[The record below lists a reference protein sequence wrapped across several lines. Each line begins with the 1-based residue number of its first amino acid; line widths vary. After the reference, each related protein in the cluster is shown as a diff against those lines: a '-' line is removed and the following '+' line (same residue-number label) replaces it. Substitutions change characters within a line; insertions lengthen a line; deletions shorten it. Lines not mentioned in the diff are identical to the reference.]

1 MRTWPAHSD
10 DPEVT
15 MNRTILAVLATA
27 ALGCVA
33 APALAQASDEASLE
47 KRLED
52 AQQRLEAAAREV
64 AELSAEAGGPQAMRE
79 FAFLLPSPRRAMLG
93 INLGGTEANGSGV
106 KVNGVSPG
114 GAAAQA
120 GVRAEDVIVAID
132 ARPVATGRDLVA
144 AMKDVEPGQKVALEL
159 RRDGKPVQVTVV
171 ARPMDQVFMVGPATM
186 VPAVPGIQPLPAMP
200 PMPPMEGMTFARG
213 HHWLLEG
220 WSDAEL
226 VEVTP
231 ALGRYFGTDKGV
243 LVARAPSDGS
253 LGLQDG
259 AVIVAIGGREPQ
271 SGAHAM
277 RILRSYQP
285 GESVEI
291 RLLRDRKAQTLKAT
305 VPEDEIGRGPHMR
318 VAPPRLPAEP
328 PSAS

>member
-1 MRTWPAHSD
+1 
-10 DPEVT
+10 
-15 MNRTILAVLATA
+15 MNRTILAVMATA
-27 ALGCVA
+27 ALCVV
-33 APALAQASDEASLE
+33 ALPVHAQPSDEATLE

-79 FAFLLPSPRRAMLG
+79 FEFLLPTPRRAMLG
-93 INLGGTEANGSGV
+93 VNLGGTGPNGIGV
-106 KVNGVSPG
+106 RVHGVSPG
-114 GAAAQA
+114 GAAAEA
-120 GVRAEDVIVAID
+120 GVQAEDVIVAID
-132 ARPVATGRDLVA
+132 AKPVATGRDLVI

-159 RRDGKPVQVTVV
+159 RRDGKPVKVTVV
-171 ARPMDQVFMVGPATM
+171 ARPMDQVFMAGPTM
-186 VPAVPGIQPLPAMP
+186 VVPGLPGVQPLP
-200 PMPPMEGMTFARG
+200 PMPPMAGMAFESA

-243 LVARAPSDGS
+243 LVARAPSDAT

-259 AVIVAIGGREPQ
+259 DVIVAIGRREPQ
-271 SGAHAM
+271 NGSHAM

-291 RLLRDRKAQTLKAT
+291 RVLRDRKAQTLKAI
-305 VPEDEIGRGPHMR
+305 VPEGEVGRGPHMR
-318 VAPPRLPAEP
+318 VAPPRLPVEP

>member
-1 MRTWPAHSD
+1 
-10 DPEVT
+10 
-15 MNRTILAVLATA
+15 MNRTILAIMATA
-27 ALGCVA
+27 ALGVA
-33 APALAQASDEASLE
+33 ALPAHAQASDEAALE

-79 FAFLLPSPRRAMLG
+79 FEFHLPSPRRAMLG
-93 INLGGTEANGSGV
+93 VNLGGTEANGSGV

-114 GAAAQA
+114 GAAAEAGVQA
-120 GVRAEDVIVAID
+120 GDVIVAID
-132 ARPVATGRDLVA
+132 AKPVATGRDLVT
-144 AMKDVEPGQKVALEL
+144 AMKDVEPGQKVTLDL
-159 RRDGKPVQVTVV
+159 RRDAKPVKVTVV
-171 ARPMDQVFMVGPATM
+171 ARPMDQVFFAGPAMTA
-186 VPAVPGIQPLPAMP
+186 VGVPGVPPLPPMP
-200 PMPPMEGMTFARG
+200 PMPPMAGIAFG
-213 HHWLLEG
+213 HGHQWLLEG
-220 WSDAEL
+220 WSGAEF
-226 VEVTP
+226 VKVTP

-243 LVARAPSDGS
+243 LVAHAPSDAT

-259 AVIVAIGGREPQ
+259 DVIVAIGGREPQ

-291 RLLRDRKAQTLKAT
+291 RVLRDRKAQTLKAT
-305 VPEDEIGRGPHMR
+305 VPEDEVGRGPHMR
-318 VAPPRLPAEP
+318 VAPPRLPVEP

>member
-1 MRTWPAHSD
+1 
-10 DPEVT
+10 
-15 MNRTILAVLATA
+15 MNRIILAVVATA

-33 APALAQASDEASLE
+33 APALAQASDEATLE

-79 FAFLLPSPRRAMLG
+79 FEFLLPSPRRAMLG
-93 INLGGTEANGSGV
+93 VNLGATEAGGGV

-114 GAAAQA
+114 GAAAEAGVQA
-120 GVRAEDVIVAID
+120 GDVIVAID
-132 ARPVATGRDLVA
+132 AKPVATGRDLVG
-144 AMKDVEPGQKVALEL
+144 AMQDVEPGQKVALDL
-159 RRDGKPVQVTVV
+159 RRGAKPVKITVV
-171 ARPMDQVFMVGPATM
+171 ARPMDQVFFAGPPMGDVEFGT
-186 VPAVPGIQPLPAMP
+186 IQAIPAMP
-200 PMPPMEGMTFARG
+200 SMHAMGMARG
-213 HHWLLEG
+213 HQWLLEG

-243 LVARAPSDGS
+243 LVARAPTDAT

-259 AVIVAIGGREPQ
+259 DVIVAIGGREPQ

-291 RLLRDRKAQTLKAT
+291 RVLRDRKAQTLKAS
-305 VPEDEIGRGPHMR
+305 VPEDTVERGLHMR
-318 VAPPRLPAEP
+318 VAPPRLPVEP

>member
-1 MRTWPAHSD
+1 
-10 DPEVT
+10 
-15 MNRTILAVLATA
+15 MNRIFLAVMATA

-33 APALAQASDEASLE
+33 APAFSQAGDEATLE

-64 AELSAEAGGPQAMRE
+64 AELSAKAGGPQAMRE
-79 FAFLLPSPRRAMLG
+79 FEFLLPPPRRAMLG
-93 INLGGTEANGSGV
+93 VNLGGTEPNGSGV
-106 KVNGVSPG
+106 RVNGVSPG
-114 GAAAQA
+114 GAAAEA
-120 GVRAEDVIVAID
+120 GVKAEDVIVAID
-132 ARPVATGRDLVA
+132 AKPVATDRDLVT
-144 AMKDVEPGQKVALEL
+144 AMKDVEPGQKVALDL
-159 RRDGKPVQVTVV
+159 RRGGKPVKITVV
-171 ARPMDQVFMVGPATM
+171 ARPMDPVFFAGPTM
-186 VPAVPGIQPLPAMP
+186 VASGIAGLQPLP

-213 HHWLLEG
+213 HHWLLDG
-220 WSDAEL
+220 WSDAEF

-259 AVIVAIGGREPQ
+259 DVIVAIGGREPQ
-271 SGAHAM
+271 NGPHAM

-291 RLLRDRKAQTLKAT
+291 RVLRDRKSQTLKAT
-305 VPEDEIGRGPHMR
+305 VPEDEIGHGPHMR
-318 VAPPRLPAEP
+318 AAPPRPPVEP

>member
-1 MRTWPAHSD
+1 
-10 DPEVT
+10 
-15 MNRTILAVLATA
+15 MNRTILAVVATA

-33 APALAQASDEASLE
+33 APALAQASDEATLE

-79 FAFLLPSPRRAMLG
+79 FEFLLPSPRRAMLG
-93 INLGGTEANGSGV
+93 VNLGGTEANGSGV
-106 KVNGVSPG
+106 RVNGVSPG
-114 GAAAQA
+114 GAAAEAGVQA
-120 GVRAEDVIVAID
+120 GDVIVAID
-132 ARPVATGRDLVA
+132 AKPVAIGRDLVA

-159 RRDGKPVQVTVV
+159 RRDGNPVKVTVV
-171 ARPMDQVFMVGPATM
+171 ARPMDQVFMSAPTM
-186 VPAVPGIQPLPAMP
+186 VVAGSSAMQALPPMP
-200 PMPPMEGMTFARG
+200 PMPPMAGMAFESG
-213 HHWLLEG
+213 HHWLLQG

-243 LVARAPSDGS
+243 LVARAPSDDA

-259 AVIVAIGGREPQ
+259 DVIVAIGGREPQ
-271 SGAHAM
+271 SGPHAM

-291 RLLRDRKAQTLKAT
+291 RVLRDRKVQTLKAS
-305 VPEDEIGRGPHMR
+305 VPEDAVEHAPQMRG
-318 VAPPRLPAEP
+318 APPRPPVEP
-328 PSAS
+328 PSTS

>member
-1 MRTWPAHSD
+1 
-10 DPEVT
+10 
-15 MNRTILAVLATA
+15 MNRTILAVVATA

-33 APALAQASDEASLE
+33 APALAQASDESTLE

-79 FAFLLPSPRRAMLG
+79 FEFLLPSPRRAMLG
-93 INLGGTEANGSGV
+93 VNLGGTEANGSGV
-106 KVNGVSPG
+106 RVNGVSPG
-114 GAAAQA
+114 GAAAEAGVQA
-120 GVRAEDVIVAID
+120 GDVIVAID
-132 ARPVATGRDLVA
+132 AKPVAIGRDLVA

-159 RRDGKPVQVTVV
+159 RRDGNPVKVTVV
-171 ARPMDQVFMVGPATM
+171 ARPMDQVFMSAPTM
-186 VPAVPGIQPLPAMP
+186 VVAGSSAMQALPPMP
-200 PMPPMEGMTFARG
+200 PMPPMAGMAFESG
-213 HHWLLEG
+213 HHWLLQG

-243 LVARAPSDGS
+243 LVARAPSDDA

-259 AVIVAIGGREPQ
+259 DVIVAIGGREPQ
-271 SGAHAM
+271 SGPHAM

-291 RLLRDRKAQTLKAT
+291 RVLRDRKVQTLKAS
-305 VPEDEIGRGPHMR
+305 VPEDAVERAPQMRG
-318 VAPPRLPAEP
+318 APPRLPVQP
-328 PSAS
+328 PGTS

>member
-1 MRTWPAHSD
+1 
-10 DPEVT
+10 
-15 MNRTILAVLATA
+15 MNRTILAIMATA
-27 ALGCVA
+27 ALSVVA
-33 APALAQASDEASLE
+33 LPAHAQASDEAALE

-79 FAFLLPSPRRAMLG
+79 FEFHLPSPRRAMLG
-93 INLGGTEANGSGV
+93 VNLGGTEPNGSGV
-106 KVNGVSPG
+106 RVNGVSPG
-114 GAAAQA
+114 GAAAEA
-120 GVRAEDVIVAID
+120 GVQAEDVIVAID
-132 ARPVATGRDLVA
+132 AKPVATGRDLVT

-159 RRDGKPVQVTVV
+159 RRDGKPVKVTVV
-171 ARPMDQVFMVGPATM
+171 ARPMDQVFFAGPAIMASEATM
-186 VPAVPGIQPLPAMP
+186 VSGMPGVQPLP
-200 PMPPMEGMTFARG
+200 PMPPMEGMAMAYG
-213 HHWLLEG
+213 HAWLLEG

-243 LVARAPSDGS
+243 LVARAPSDDA

-259 AVIVAIGGREPQ
+259 DVIVAIGGREPQ

-291 RLLRDRKAQTLKAT
+291 RVLRDRKAQTLKAT
-305 VPEDEIGRGPHMR
+305 VPEDEVGRGPHMR
-318 VAPPRLPAEP
+318 VAPPRLPVEP
-328 PSAS
+328 PSAN